1 MSAGGDEPGR
11 DQDPWSQPAD
21 SGQPGWAAPQ
31 PAPPEPQP
39 GRGDYPSAPP
49 DSWSAPPPAAWGH
62 PAQQDQP
69 APGGYWSPQAGSPDQ
84 AAAQSAS
91 TNGLPPDG
99 NGGYRPATADPRAT
113 SSAGGYPPPAGQY
126 PPPADQYPPPAGQY
140 GYQQPPYYPAAA
152 VPRNNPV
159 AIAALVCGL
168 AQFVLGLLLVGNIL
182 LAIPAIICGA
192 IGLRQIDQRGER
204 GRGMAI
210 AGLVL
215 GILGV
220 VYFVII
226 VGLIIVGLNV
236 HST

>member
-1 MSAGGDEPGR
+1 MPTPANVGYSPAGADPWATTSAG
-11 DQDPWSQPAD
+11 A
-21 SGQPGWAAPQ
+21 
-31 PAPPEPQP
+31 
-39 GRGDYPSAPP
+39 YPSPAGQN
-49 DSWSAPPPAAWGH
+49 PPPGQH
-62 PAQQDQP
+62 Q
-69 APGGYWSPQAGSPDQ
+69 
-84 AAAQSAS
+84 
-91 TNGLPPDG
+91 
-99 NGGYRPATADPRAT
+99 
-113 SSAGGYPPPAGQY
+113 PPPGQY
-126 PPPADQYPPPAGQY
+126 PPPPGQY
-140 GYQQPPYYPAAA
+140 GYQQAPYYPAAA

-192 IGLRQIDQRGER
+192 IGLRQINQRGER

-226 VGLIIVGLNV
+226 LGLIIVGLNGR
-236 HST
+236 ST